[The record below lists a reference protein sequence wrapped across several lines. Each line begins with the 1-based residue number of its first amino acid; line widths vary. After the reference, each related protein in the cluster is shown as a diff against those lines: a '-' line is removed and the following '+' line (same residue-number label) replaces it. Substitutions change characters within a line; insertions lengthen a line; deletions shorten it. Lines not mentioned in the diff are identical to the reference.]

1 MGAVI
6 AQYAME
12 VKNVLSVKEKGL
24 KNEKNEDNY

>member
-6 AQYAME
+6 AQYVME
-12 VKNVLSVKEKGL
+12 VENVLSVKEKGL